1 MKRTTLIAQLAG
13 LAVSVAATWAA
24 AAAPAEPTASCGTLL
39 GGWQVTGD
47 DVAVSPS
54 GRVYI
59 ADANGRK
66 IVMFERD
73 GTAVGEWRNSRGG
86 FDKPVDLALAPDG
99 TILISDLA
107 RHRVQI
113 VDAYGNPKGSFGGFG
128 AEPGKLN
135 KPKGLAVAAS
145 GDVYVAD
152 VKNHRMQRLDSGGR
166 SLAVWGE
173 EGDAEGQFTNPYGV
187 ALSPDGTR
195 VYVADFNNS
204 RIQVFNP
211 SGERLFTFGERGIAE
226 GQMKFVY
233 DVAVDRAGDVYVAGA
248 YQGPLESQSGQILP
262 PPLEL
267 GPPGGG
273 SFGGGDAGE
282 DPWVSGTG
290 TGIFVLRLASDLSV
304 IWARKLAGAPDDEK
318 PLPVVAAAGSD
329 RVALVWNDASA
340 VARLVALSGSEGS
353 PLWSEALPATIA
365 NLAGDA
371 AGPVL
376 AGHIVGPIAFASGE
390 LSALGP
396 GETAIVAAYDEN
408 GGQRW
413 GRSIAPGQ
421 ARAVAVDTQGHVVVG
436 GSYSGV
442 FDLGVGTPSSTADED
457 GFLAELNGEGQ
468 ALWQQSLASRE
479 PQRVRTMIPF
489 QGDLLVGGGFA
500 NAMSSGN
507 AFLTGGEDGFVARW
521 SQGLAP
527 GWLLHVSGSGPQTVT
542 GLAEGLT
549 PDGDRRIFVAA
560 CANEQVVAG
569 TEVVSSARGVTVF
582 SVMDNGSY
590 TGNSAT
596 IEANADVVCDSN
608 VQMAYIDNEL
618 VVAGHVPA
626 LAFERQAFLKR
637 LRFDDLGELEDADL
651 GTAQITGL
659 AVTLKEIVV
668 GGFTQPQGAGN
679 EGFITSYGRVSLKP
693 NAEIRFAAD
702 TVLVHA
708 IDEFSIAAV
717 ISSNTTVSIE
727 GVQVVPDGSTT
738 NGFLGIFTT
747 KLDDQDD
754 DAIELVSLVGL
765 GPMSPRSLVV
775 DDDGNVVIAGE
786 LTEPVVWDGQFLDPD
801 GLDSFVLKVARDGT
815 RLGFEHL
822 TGNGDATLRALA
834 SGNGGE
840 VFAGGSFDG
849 SLVVGEV
856 GEIYGS
862 GVDGM
867 LVCVGR

>member
-1 MKRTTLIAQLAG
+1 CMACDLGTSGECLPQPVGTDVEGGCAGVCNGSGTCVQGELTGVATIGDGTTQEVNALAVDDLDNVIVGGTYDGTLQLGMVKPPSTVMTTPFVARFSTNGVPDSNYYTTDVLGPLQPQDAFSVGATGPGDVVVAGSTSDGAGLDAWFHVPEKWGAPVKLGGPGTQEGLRALGHPSGVVVLGRYGSSSAVIGATTLPRVADGAF
-13 LAVSVAATWAA
+13 VAALDDDGVV
-24 AAAPAEPTASCGTLL
+24 TAVLGL
-39 GGWQVTGD
+39 GGSVRIG
-47 DVAVSPS
+47 P
-54 GRVYI
+54 GGI
-59 ADANGRK
+59 A
-66 IVMFERD
+66 
-73 GTAVGEWRNSRGG
+73 
-86 FDKPVDLALAPDG
+86 
-99 TILISDLA
+99 
-107 RHRVQI
+107 
-113 VDAYGNPKGSFGGFG
+113 VDA
-128 AEPGKLN
+128 
-135 KPKGLAVAAS
+135 
-145 GDVYVAD
+145 
-152 VKNHRMQRLDSGGR
+152 
-166 SLAVWGE
+166 
-173 EGDAEGQFTNPYGV
+173 T
-187 ALSPDGTR
+187 
-195 VYVADFNNS
+195 
-204 RIQVFNP
+204 
-211 SGERLFTFGERGIAE
+211 
-226 GQMKFVY
+226 
-233 DVAVDRAGDVYVAGA
+233 GDVYVAGA

-304 IWARKLAGAPDDEK
+304 SWARTLAGAPDDEK

-442 FDLGVGTPSSTADED
+442 FDLGVGTPSSTADVD
-457 GFLAELNGEGQ
+457 GFRAELNGEGP
-468 ALWQQSLASRE
+468 ALWQRSLASRE

-489 QGDLLVGGGFA
+489 LGDLLVGGGFA